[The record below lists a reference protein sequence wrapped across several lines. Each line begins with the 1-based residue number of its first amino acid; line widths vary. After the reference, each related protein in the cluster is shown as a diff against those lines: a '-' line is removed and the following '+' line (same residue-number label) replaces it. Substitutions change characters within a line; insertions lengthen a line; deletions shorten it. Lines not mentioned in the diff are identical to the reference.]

1 MKETHEQKLEKL
13 EIEIDKI
20 CEKLKSNFQELVF
33 RTMSHR
39 EIYMEK
45 VKKDLEESY
54 EQIKKKD

>member
-13 EIEIDKI
+13 ESEIERISD
-20 CEKLKSNFQELVF
+20 EMKSLFKDYIF
-33 RTMSHR
+33 RSMSHR
-39 EIYMEK
+39 ELYMEK